1 MYLKI
6 RGLVIRAT
14 QYNDTD
20 LLLTLLTA
28 QYGKITAKA
37 RGARRK
43 NSKLIAPSQLLAYC
57 EYTLFEYRGIYT
69 VNEADPI
76 ELFTPLHRDLDK
88 LSLATYFVQA
98 AETVSQEDMST
109 PGLLPLVLNSLYALG
124 KEDASH
130 QQIKAVFELRIA
142 CLAGYE
148 PDLRGCSV
156 CGKENPDRF
165 DVSQGALIC
174 STCRDVAQTG
184 IRLPLSLGMLD
195 TMRYICSCDPK
206 RLFSFRL
213 SDENLQALSYLTE
226 SYLSTQLERGFSA
239 LDFYKTLSVEQGKI
253 HND

>member
-1 MYLKI
+1 MYLKV
-6 RGLVIRAT
+6 RGLVMRAT

-28 QYGKITAKA
+28 DYGKLTAKA

-57 EYTLFEYRGIYT
+57 EYTLFEYRGLYT
-69 VNEADPI
+69 INEAEPI
-76 ELFTPLHRDLDK
+76 ELFTPLHRDLEK
-88 LSLATYFVQA
+88 LSLATYFVQV
-98 AETVSQEDMST
+98 AEVVSQEDMAT

-124 KEDASH
+124 KEGAS
-130 QQIKAVFELRIA
+130 QTQIKAVFELRLA

-156 CGKENPDRF
+156 CGKDKPDRF
-165 DVSQGALIC
+165 DVSQGMLVC
-174 STCRDVAQTG
+174 SGCRDIVQSG
-184 IRLPLSLGMLD
+184 IRLPVSLGMLD
-195 TMRYICSCDPK
+195 SMRYICSCDPK
-206 RLFSFRL
+206 RLFAFSL

-239 LDFYKTLSVEQGKI
+239 LDFYKTLAVSQGHI
-253 HND
+253 HTD